1 MYAQLP
7 LPWRPLDEYL
17 GQLRPSTRPVML
29 GRLRA
34 VAALLGSEPQ
44 VIAWHEVTA
53 EEVERVRERM
63 LGKGISPGTIN
74 VGLAAIRGVARTGYD
89 LGMVGFGQYHAVRQV
104 RNVPATPS
112 PLGRIATSRE
122 LSALFSACACDRSA
136 GGVRD
141 LAMLCA
147 LYATGMRATEL
158 VALEPGDWVHEPPS
172 LMIRSGTGR
181 QDRTVLMG
189 PRAADAVAGWVAMRG
204 GAPGRLFLP
213 LNKGGLVAGEHMT
226 AGGVH
231 GIVRKR
237 AEQAGIRPLSAQDI
251 RHTAVAHLWRQGVAP
266 LTLLRILGDSS
277 LSTLERY
284 CHGRPAVS
292 GRVRRS
298 GRTQYHR
305 WEEAERD
312 YEVDV
317 LALVRR

>member
-1 MYAQLP
+1 
-7 LPWRPLDEYL
+7 
-17 GQLRPSTRPVML
+17 ML

-89 LGMVGFGQYHAVRQV
+89 LGMVGFGQYHAVRQF

-122 LSALFSACACDRSA
+122 LSALFSACARDRSA

-147 LYATGMRATEL
+147 LYATGMRTTEL
-158 VALEPGDWVHEPPS
+158 VALEPGDWAHEPPS
-172 LMIRSGTGR
+172 LTIRSGSR
-181 QDRTVLMG
+181 RKERSVLLG
-189 PRAADAVAGWVAMRG
+189 TRAADAVAGWLAMRG

-213 LNKGGLVAGEHMT
+213 LNKGGLVAGEHMSS
-226 AGGVH
+226 GGVH
-231 GIVRKR
+231 AVLRKR
-237 AEQAGIRPLSAQDI
+237 SDQAGIQLLTAQDV

-266 LTLLRILGDSS
+266 LTLLRILGGSS
-277 LSTLERY
+277 LYTLERY
-284 CHGRPAVS
+284 CHGHPAVS
-292 GRVRRS
+292 GRVKRR
-298 GRTQYHR
+298 GRTPYHR
-305 WEEAERD
+305 WEESERD

-317 LALVRR
+317 LALIRR

>member
-17 GQLRPSTRPVML
+17 GQLRPSTRSVML

-34 VAALLGSEPQ
+34 VAALLGSEPEGL
-44 VIAWHEVTA
+44 AWHELTA

-63 LGKGISPGTIN
+63 LGKGISPGTVN
-74 VGLAAIRGVARTGYD
+74 VTLAAIRGVAHAAYD
-89 LGMVGFGQYHAVRQV
+89 LGMVRFDRYKALREV
-104 RNVPATPS
+104 RNVPAPPS

-122 LSALFSACACDRSA
+122 LSALFSACARDRSA

-172 LMIRSGTGR
+172 LTIRSDRGR
-181 QDRTVLMG
+181 KDRTVLMG
-189 PRAADAVAGWVAMRG
+189 SRAADAVAGWVAMRG

-213 LNKGGLVAGEHMT
+213 LNKGGLVAGERMT
-226 AGGVH
+226 SGGVH
-231 GIVRKR
+231 GVLRKR
-237 AEQAGIRPLSAQDI
+237 CEQAGIKPLSAQDI

-266 LTLLRILGDSS
+266 LTLLRILGDTS
-277 LSTLERY
+277 LWTLERY

-298 GRTQYHR
+298 GQTQYHR

-312 YEVDV
+312 YEVNV
-317 LALVRR
+317 LALIRR